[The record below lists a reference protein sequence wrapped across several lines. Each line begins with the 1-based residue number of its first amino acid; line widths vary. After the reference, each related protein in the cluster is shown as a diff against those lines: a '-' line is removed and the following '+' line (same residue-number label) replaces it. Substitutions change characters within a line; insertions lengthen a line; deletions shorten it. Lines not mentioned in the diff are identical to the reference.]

1 MPADS
6 GLPGRRLPHCRIP
19 HSHPHAH
26 FLTDANPRVYAEA
39 SMSQTLTDEPQASVL
54 PLSPCAD
61 PAAHWLLIDGREQH
75 ASEALIDGFCRRLV
89 DSGFPLFRFFI
100 SVRTLHPQVA
110 AQGFHWWRGRDQVKI
125 VPREHGIYEEP
136 AYLDSPIR
144 LLHERRVSEVR
155 RRIEDPATPLDF
167 PILIDLKAEGVTDY
181 LALPIVFTTGAINT
195 VAIATDQAGGFTAQ
209 EVARIK
215 GLLPL
220 FTIAI
225 EVREI
230 KRIASTLLDTYLGHD
245 AGQRVLSGQIRRGAG
260 VTMAAAIFYCDLRG
274 FTVLSE
280 RMPPDRVIELLND
293 YFGCMAAPV
302 QALGG
307 EVLKFIGDAM
317 LAIFPIADDLD
328 RDRACRT
335 ALKAARRAITALD
348 ELNLRRRESG
358 EATLEVGLALHTGT
372 VMYGNIGA
380 PDRLDFTVIGHAVNL
395 TTRLERLCR
404 QLGRRVVA
412 SERFA
417 SPCGIELV
425 PLGRFELPGVAGA
438 QAVFGLPDEVSRL
451 GGEPA

>member
-1 MPADS
+1 MVD
-6 GLPGRRLPHCRIP
+6 
-19 HSHPHAH
+19 
-26 FLTDANPRVYAEA
+26 FLTGANPRVYVEA
-39 SMSQTLTDEPQASVL
+39 SMSQTLTEALPASF
-54 PLSPCAD
+54 SAAAPCAD
-61 PAAHWLLIDGREQH
+61 PVAHWLLIDGREQRT
-75 ASEALIDGFCRRLV
+75 SEGLIDGFCRRLV
-89 DSGFPLFRFFI
+89 DSGFPLFRLFV

-110 AQGFHWWRGRDQVKI
+110 AQGFHWWRNRDHVKI

-136 AYLDSPIR
+136 VYLDSPIR
-144 LLHERRVSEVR
+144 LLHERRVNEVR
-155 RRIEDPATPLDF
+155 RRIEDPATPIDF
-167 PILIDLKAEGVTDY
+167 PILKDLKAEGVTDY
-181 LALPIVFTTGAINT
+181 LALPIQFTSGTINT
-195 VAIATDQAGGFTAQ
+195 MAIASDRPGGFTAQ
-209 EVARIK
+209 EIAYFK
-215 GLLPL
+215 GLLPI
-220 FTIAI
+220 FTIAL

-245 AGQRVLSGQIRRGAG
+245 AGQRVLQGQIRRGAG

-274 FTVLSE
+274 FTALSE
-280 RMPPDRVIELLND
+280 NMAPDQVIELLND

-335 ALKAARRAITALD
+335 ALAAARQALTALD
-348 ELNLRRRESG
+348 ELNLRRREAG

-404 QLGRRVVA
+404 QLGRRLVA

-417 SPCGIELV
+417 SPCGIEMV
-425 PLGRFELPGVAGA
+425 PLGRFGLPGVNVA
-438 QAVFGLPDEVSRL
+438 QAVFGLPDEVGRPDS
-451 GGEPA
+451 GAA

>member
-1 MPADS
+1 MVD
-6 GLPGRRLPHCRIP
+6 
-19 HSHPHAH
+19 
-26 FLTDANPRVYAEA
+26 FLTDANSRVYAEA
-39 SMSQTLTDEPQASVL
+39 SMPQTLTDQPSTEELQTSVVA
-54 PLSPCAD
+54 PAPCAD
-61 PAAHWLLIDGREQH
+61 PVAHWLLIDGREQKS
-75 ASEALIDGFCRRLV
+75 SEGLIEGFCRRLV
-89 DSGFPLFRFFI
+89 ESGFPLFRFFV

-110 AQGFHWWRGRDQVKI
+110 AQGFHWWRNREQIKI

-144 LLHERRVSEVR
+144 LLHERRVNEVR
-155 RRIEDPATPLDF
+155 RRIEDPATPIDF
-167 PILIDLKAEGVTDY
+167 PILKDLKAEGVTDY
-181 LALPIVFTTGAINT
+181 LALPVLFTSGTINT
-195 VAIATDQAGGFTAQ
+195 LAIASDRPGGFTAQ
-209 EVARIK
+209 EIAYFK
-215 GLLPL
+215 GLIPI
-220 FTIAI
+220 FTIAL
-225 EVREI
+225 EVRET

-245 AGQRVLSGQIRRGAG
+245 AGQRVLQGQIRRGAG

-274 FTVLSE
+274 FTALSE
-280 RMPPDRVIELLND
+280 SMAPDQVIELLND

-335 ALKAARRAITALD
+335 ALKAARQALTALD
-348 ELNLRRRESG
+348 ELNLRRREAG

-404 QLGRRVVA
+404 QLGRRLVA

-417 SPCGIELV
+417 SPCGIEMV
-425 PLGRFELPGVAGA
+425 PLGHFELPGVHVA

-451 GGEPA
+451 GHDPA

>member
-1 MPADS
+1 
-6 GLPGRRLPHCRIP
+6 
-19 HSHPHAH
+19 
-26 FLTDANPRVYAEA
+26 
-39 SMSQTLTDEPQASVL
+39 MSQTLTDALQASL
-54 PLSPCAD
+54 AAPAPCAD
-61 PAAHWLLIDGREQH
+61 PVAHWLLIDGREQKS
-75 ASEALIDGFCRRLV
+75 SEGLIEGFCRRLA
-89 DSGFPLFRFFI
+89 DSGFPLFRFFV

-110 AQGFHWWRGRDQVKI
+110 AQGFHWWRNRDQIKI

-144 LLHERRVSEVR
+144 LLHERHVSELR
-155 RRIEDPATPLDF
+155 RRIEDPAAPIDF
-167 PILIDLKAEGVTDY
+167 PILKDLKAEGVTDY
-181 LALPIVFTTGAINT
+181 LALPILFTSGTINT
-195 VAIATDQAGGFTAQ
+195 LAIASDRPGGFTAQ
-209 EVARIK
+209 EIAYFK
-215 GLLPL
+215 GLLPI
-220 FTIAI
+220 FTIAL

-245 AGQRVLSGQIRRGAG
+245 AGQRVLQGQIRRGAG

-274 FTVLSE
+274 FTALSE
-280 RMPPDRVIELLND
+280 SMAPDQVIELLND

-335 ALKAARRAITALD
+335 ALKAGRQALMALD
-348 ELNLRRRESG
+348 ELNLRRREAG

-404 QLGRRVVA
+404 QLGRRLVA

-417 SPCGIELV
+417 SPCGIEMV
-425 PLGRFELPGVAGA
+425 PLGRFEVPGVHGA

-451 GGEPA
+451 GDGAA